1 MRALYTISKLMSEV
15 KTEQARTGIIAS
27 KALPARYLN
36 LLQQAEE
43 CVWREF
49 SDGLGLRA
57 WIFSPQQQPLQGALP
72 VCLVLCNS
80 WSPASHPADM
90 ISWALHAK
98 ERGAVAILLE
108 YRSLGEYAIDMSHAM
123 DDACEAWY
131 WLWQNRSELGID
143 LQRSAIIA
151 GGTGAFLA
159 LHVNYSL
166 QQKLALEPVPPPRG
180 LCLLGGWYDSSPK
193 SGVKSEWFASPL
205 QAKQASCLSRVCGGL
220 ADLLVFHGKKD
231 LRVDYR
237 QAQRLVQA
245 WKRKKNTAHC
255 EILPTSDHQFYYF
268 NLDSQAFEYVVT
280 VFDDF
285 ATRLGIFEM
294 DPTNWRVLS

>member
-1 MRALYTISKLMSEV
+1 MSEV
-15 KTEQARTGIIAS
+15 KTQPAPAGMIAS

-49 SDGLGLRA
+49 CDGDGLRA
-57 WIFSPQQQPLQGALP
+57 WIFSPQNQSLQQSLP
-72 VCLVLCNS
+72 VCLILCNS
-80 WSPASHPADM
+80 WSPGSHPADM
-90 ISWALHAK
+90 VSWAMHVR
-98 ERGAVAILLE
+98 ERGAVAVLLE
-108 YRSLGEYAIDMSHAM
+108 CRSIAEYAIDMSHAQ
-123 DDACEAWY
+123 DDAAEAWH
-131 WLWQNRSELGID
+131 WLWQNRHELGID
-143 LQRSAIIA
+143 LQRSVIIG

-166 QQKLALEPVPPPRG
+166 QQNHALEPVPAPRG

-193 SGVKSEWFASPL
+193 SGVKSEWFSSAL
-205 QAKQASCLSRVCGGL
+205 VAKQQSCLSRVCGGL

-231 LRVDYR
+231 QRVDYK

-245 WKRKKNTAHC
+245 WKRKKNNAHC
-255 EILPTSDHQFYYF
+255 EILPAGDHQFYYF

-285 ATRLGIFEM
+285 ATRLGIFEL